1 MTHIFSSETL
11 KVDQPEEAER
21 QLTKL
26 AKHQTGAAAAA
37 AADGGADIRAVAALG
52 GVCEMSFPS
61 NALMSARKRAF
72 RRPSN
77 YLCSD

>member
-21 QLTKL
+21 QLAKL
-26 AKHQTGAAAAA
+26 AKHQTGAVAA

-52 GVCEMSFPS
+52 GGV
-61 NALMSARKRAF
+61 
-72 RRPSN
+72 
-77 YLCSD
+77 